1 MSIRN
6 KGIAFFFGLLFC
18 NLSIAQ
24 TKYITRSGVLGFESS
39 MASFEPVIAENK
51 DVTAVLDTNNGNIAI
66 LALVRGFRFP
76 NALMEE
82 HFNENYAETDRFPKA
97 TFSGTI
103 LDYENIHSQKQCV
116 ISGALS
122 FHGVTQSFQNIVAH
136 IEINPNSIR
145 LKGTFLGTVADFD
158 IQIPKLVRNK
168 ISKDIEISFD
178 LLLKNL

>member
-1 MSIRN
+1 MSTLN
-6 KGIAFFFGLLFC
+6 KGICLFFGLLLST
-18 NLSIAQ
+18 LSIAQ
-24 TKYITRSGVLGFESS
+24 TKYITRSGILGFASS
-39 MASFEPVIAENK
+39 TASFEPIIAENNT
-51 DVTAVLDTNNGNIAI
+51 VTAVLDNDNGNIAI

-103 LDYENIHSQKQCV
+103 LNFESINTQKQCA

-122 FHGVTQSFQNIVAH
+122 FHGVTQQFQNIIAY
-136 IEINPNSIR
+136 IEVNSNSIR
-145 LKGTFLGTVADFD
+145 LKGTFMASVADFD
-158 IQIPKLVRNK
+158 IQIPKLVRKK

-178 LLLKNL
+178 LLFENP